1 MAESTLSDVN
11 RPKSLSSDTVMG
23 VSSKSLYSG
32 PQYNDVPRDWLKSQR
47 YIVIVSF
54 ETNPCFNDIGEK
66 QSQLFR
72 SGVYGIQGSS
82 KLGIRYIYAEI
93 WVLSI
98 SFVLLTTN
106 FGYNVL

>member
-1 MAESTLSDVN
+1 MSHFHGHLHRDEFKPKGLELVEKERTLSRV
-11 RPKSLSSDTVMG
+11 G
-23 VSSKSLYSG
+23 QG
-32 PQYNDVPRDWLKSQR
+32 FW
-47 YIVIVSF
+47 
-54 ETNPCFNDIGEK
+54 
-66 QSQLFR
+66 
-72 SGVYGIQGSS
+72 VYGIQGSS

>member
-11 RPKSLSSDTVMG
+11 RPKLLSSDTVMG

-72 SGVYGIQGSS
+72 VGQGYTVYRGLLNLVYGIFML
-82 KLGIRYIYAEI
+82 K
-93 WVLSI
+93 
-98 SFVLLTTN
+98 
-106 FGYNVL
+106 FGY

>member
-1 MAESTLSDVN
+1 MNWPHNVH
-11 RPKSLSSDTVMG
+11 
-23 VSSKSLYSG
+23 YSRLG
-32 PQYNDVPRDWLKSQR
+32 HQYTRVGQG
-47 YIVIVSF
+47 F
-54 ETNPCFNDIGEK
+54 
-66 QSQLFR
+66 
-72 SGVYGIQGSS
+72 GVYGIQGSS